1 MPTPKERMIQVVRWY
16 MCSFHA
22 GRKSG
27 VAKKPYNPILGEIFR
42 CHWDV
47 ENISGGGGEPATA
60 GASATIV
67 NDGPVPWCREN
78 QLCFIAEQVSHHPPG
93 KIYLRKFIPF
103 CFAKVRTVTNKQQ
116 T

>member
-1 MPTPKERMIQVVRWY
+1 MIQVVRWY

-42 CHWDV
+42 CHWDFCDYD
-47 ENISGGGGEPATA
+47 NDNKGNSAA
-60 GASATIV
+60 GASKIPLMGDEDCTK
-67 NDGPVPWCREN
+67 DGPVPWCRDN

-93 KIYLRKFIPF
+93 SWK
-103 CFAKVRTVTNKQQ
+103 
-116 T
+116 